1 MSETAS
7 PTNLSPTSRPSKRP
21 CFTAF
26 DVSKSW
32 NKFNSCTYLIN
43 QPDPSTT
50 KNKTFFSFPKKKT
63 KPFICYSVKYV
74 LHKLTLQK
82 WTTWAIIFLLPKC
95 KEINLLFSFFYFQHG
110 RTFKFSWFKPST
122 TSLNWSFKVIDPR
135 AFFYMEGTHEYTP
148 LGQPCFSKQVLPK
161 FSQLYPNYLKDVLSL

>member
-32 NKFNSCTYLIN
+32 NKFNSFTYLIN

-50 KNKTFFSFPKKKT
+50 KDKTFFSFPKKKNKTFYLQLREIRFTQINVT
-63 KPFICYSVKYV
+63 KMSNMGNNIFTSKMQRNKPSFFF
-74 LHKLTLQK
+74 
-82 WTTWAIIFLLPKC
+82 FLLPTWAH
-95 KEINLLFSFFYFQHG
+95 I
-110 RTFKFSWFKPST
+110 
-122 TSLNWSFKVIDPR
+122 
-135 AFFYMEGTHEYTP
+135 
-148 LGQPCFSKQVLPK
+148 QVLMIQTINNV
-161 FSQLYPNYLKDVLSL
+161 S